1 MRENLF
7 YIRYQCL
14 LYAMSYFIQKL
25 EVNKLSLFSLA
36 TVSDAAKETLK
47 SKLGLKFMQKNPLP
61 TETCK
66 NDEVPPLHKNL
77 N

>member
-1 MRENLF
+1 M
-7 YIRYQCL
+7 
-14 LYAMSYFIQKL
+14 
-25 EVNKLSLFSLA
+25 
-36 TVSDAAKETLK
+36 SDAAKETLK
-47 SKLGLKFMQKNPLP
+47 SKLGLKFMQKKNPLP

>member
-1 MRENLF
+1 MKSIFNRVRCSKGNSEVKTR
-7 YIRYQCL
+7 IEI
-14 LYAMSYFIQKL
+14 YAKKY
-25 EVNKLSLFSLA
+25 
-36 TVSDAAKETLK
+36 
-47 SKLGLKFMQKNPLP
+47 LP